1 MEDMYAGGI
10 VMETKGLKM
19 NFLGDSITQNVGA
32 SDEDHGYVAVAA
44 QLMELKEARN
54 YGVSG
59 TRIAFQTDGCQDFLE
74 TFYNR
79 ALRMEED
86 ADAVFVF
93 GGTNDFGH
101 GSAPLG
107 SFGDR
112 TQETFYG
119 ALCLLMELLLQKYP
133 CKPIVF
139 ATPLH
144 RVDENSDCGDGSK
157 PNGSL
162 RLSVYADVI
171 REVTAYYGI
180 PLLDLMKVSMIQPE
194 CDFIREQI
202 CPDGLH
208 PSDLGHRMI
217 GERVAGFFKSL

>member
-1 MEDMYAGGI
+1 MKTTGMKI
-10 VMETKGLKM
+10 
-19 NFLGDSITQNVGA
+19 NFLGDSITQNAGA
-32 SDEDHGYVAVAA
+32 SDEEHGYVAVAA
-44 QLMELKEARN
+44 RLMELKEARN
-54 YGVSG
+54 YGVGG
-59 TRIAFQTDGCQDFLE
+59 TRIALQEDGIQDFLE
-74 TFYNR
+74 TFYLR
-79 ALRMEED
+79 ALRMDKD
-86 ADAVFVF
+86 ADAVFIF

-119 ALCLLMELLLQKYP
+119 ALCLLIEFLLQKYP

-144 RVDENSDCGDGSK
+144 RVDENSDRGDGSK
-157 PNGSL
+157 LAGSL

-180 PLLDLMKVSMIQPE
+180 PLLDLMKVSMIQPQ

-202 CPDGLH
+202 CPDDLH
-208 PSDLGHRMI
+208 PNDLGHQII
-217 GERVAGFFKSL
+217 GERVAGFFKCL

>member
-1 MEDMYAGGI
+1 
-10 VMETKGLKM
+10 METKGLKI
-19 NFLGDSITQNVGA
+19 NFLGDSITENVGA
-32 SDEDHGYVAVAA
+32 SDEAHGYVAVAA
-44 QLMELKEARN
+44 KLMGLEEARN

-59 TRIAFQTDGCQDFLE
+59 TRIAAQTDGNPDFLE
-74 TFYNR
+74 NFYQR
-79 ALRMEED
+79 ALRMDGD

-112 TQETFYG
+112 THETFYG
-119 ALCLLMELLLQKYP
+119 ALCLLIEFLLQNYP

-144 RVDENSDCGDGSK
+144 RFDENSDCGDGSK
-157 PNGSL
+157 PAGSL
-162 RLSVYADVI
+162 SLSVYADVI

-180 PLLDLMKVSMIQPE
+180 PLLDLMKVSMIQPK

-208 PSDLGHRMI
+208 PSDLGHQII
-217 GERVAGFFKSL
+217 GERVAGFYKCL